1 MRGLS
6 PFEAIDYYLRRPAL
20 PFVVVAGLDN
30 LAAL

>member
-6 PFEAIDYYLRRPAL
+6 PFEAIDHYLRRPVL
-20 PFVVVAGLDN
+20 PFVAVAGLDN

>member
-6 PFEAIDYYLRRPAL
+6 PFEAIDYYLQRPVL
-20 PFVVVAGLDN
+20 PFVAVAGLDN